1 MNTGGYSKG
10 RTSYNHHDYV
20 MEINQHE
27 KKKKNC
33 SPWREILLPLDDFD
47 CNSKSHTNGQWLS
60 TFPFM
65 CHQCGE
71 FPFALGQSK
80 ICVDLISIAC
90 SFTEMNTEIVD
101 TYIVAPSLRRTPRV
115 AAVTSILASI
125 WGIANRGHGH
135 FFVTRRMMSGRQYE
149 RCIVRCT
156 KKHLTLR
163 SVSDF
168 FFQVLWANG
177 PVFSRNSQK
186 SWFVRPDVRIE
197 KPFGVA
203 VSSCSFSHVYSSF
216 IIWEKW

>member
-1 MNTGGYSKG
+1 
-10 RTSYNHHDYV
+10 
-20 MEINQHE
+20 
-27 KKKKNC
+27 
-33 SPWREILLPLDDFD
+33 
-47 CNSKSHTNGQWLS
+47 
-60 TFPFM
+60 M

-168 FFQVLWANG
+168 FFPSFVSEWSGIFSEFAEILIRSTGCQNRKALWCRSIFMFILAR
-177 PVFSRNSQK
+177 VFIFHYLRKVISASPSQRFDQR
-186 SWFVRPDVRIE
+186 SWQERPIERKHCSDVAIFHGR
-197 KPFGVA
+197 
-203 VSSCSFSHVYSSF
+203 
-216 IIWEKW
+216 